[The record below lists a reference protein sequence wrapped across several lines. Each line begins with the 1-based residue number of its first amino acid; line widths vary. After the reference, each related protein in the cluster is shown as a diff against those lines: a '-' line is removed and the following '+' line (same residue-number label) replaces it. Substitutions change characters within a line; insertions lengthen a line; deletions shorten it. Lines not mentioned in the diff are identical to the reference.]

1 VGAALLIALAAL
13 PPTAASAKVAV
24 NFPNFSRT
32 KGLTLNGDAAKAGKR
47 LRLTPAEGSKTGD
60 ALTNRTVVDPA
71 KSFATRFRFSLHDA
85 IVPGDGMAFILTT
98 RGRKALGFGA
108 GGLGY
113 SGLAPSLAVE
123 FDKFLNTE
131 AHDPDDNHVAVTKD
145 GDTGTHLAKATPSF
159 DLYGGTRWVWIT
171 YSARKKTLR
180 VYVNDSKRKPRRP
193 LIKYRRSLSDILHGQ
208 RARAGFTAATGG
220 AYMAADILSWKLT
233 RPR

>member
-1 VGAALLIALAAL
+1 VAAAALIALVAL
-13 PPTAASAKVAV
+13 PLPAASAKVAV
-24 NFPNFSRT
+24 NFPSFSST
-32 KGLTLNGDAAKAGKR
+32 KGLTLNGDAARAGKR
-47 LRLTPAEGSKTGD
+47 LRLTPAAADMNGG
-60 ALTNRTVVDPA
+60 AFTNRKVVDPA
-71 KSFATRFRFSLHDA
+71 KSFATRFRFNLHDA
-85 IVPGDGMAFILTT
+85 LLPGDGMAFVLTNT
-98 RGRKALGFGA
+98 GRKTLGFGS

-123 FDKFLNTE
+123 FDKYENPE

-145 GDTGTHLAKATPSF
+145 GNTGAHLAKATPKF

-171 YSARKKTLR
+171 YSARRKILR
-180 VYVNDSKRKPRRP
+180 VYVSAANRKPRRP
-193 LIKYRRSLSDILHGQ
+193 LIKFRRKLADILHG

>member
-1 VGAALLIALAAL
+1 MVTALAVAL
-13 PPTAASAKVAV
+13 ISLSSEAAVAKVV
-24 NFPNFSRT
+24 VSFPNFART
-32 KGLTLNGDAAKAGKR
+32 KGLTLNGDAARAGKR
-47 LRLTPAEGSKTGD
+47 LRLTPAAADQNGG
-60 ALTNRTVVDPA
+60 AFTNRKVVDPA
-71 KSFATRFRFSLHDA
+71 KSFATRFRFNLHGA
-85 IVPGDGMAFILTT
+85 VFPGDGMAFVLITT
-98 RGRKALGFGA
+98 GRKTLGFGS

-123 FDKFLNTE
+123 FDKYENPE

-145 GDTGTHLAKATPSF
+145 GNTGAHLAKGTPKF

-171 YSARKKTLR
+171 YSARKRTLR
-180 VYVNDSKRKPRRP
+180 VYVSDSKSKPRRP
-193 LIKYRRSLSDILHGQ
+193 LVKYRHKLADILHGQ